1 MIQLSTTPAVTMFR
15 LEIKSLR
22 MKIRTTL
29 LKMRKLKDPQKKIKE
44 DSNSSLNVKCNIE
57 SSGFMENLDESGVY
71 FRTEAVDN
79 VMTSTPLKLTRLKK
93 IIVLHEVSNL
103 KIYEDFDEIEDFN
116 ISAVTTYD
124 ESKERDTSDSDFVFN
139 IYENIGGSLSV
150 D

>member
-1 MIQLSTTPAVTMFR
+1 
-15 LEIKSLR
+15 
-22 MKIRTTL
+22 
-29 LKMRKLKDPQKKIKE
+29 
-44 DSNSSLNVKCNIE
+44 
-57 SSGFMENLDESGVY
+57 MENLDESGVY

-150 D
+150 DWNVLLEWFYR